1 MQRRLALWASTAGGL
16 WCAENSVQLQK
27 STRHGQVAVLGKHK
41 DVVRAGRL
49 PTRWRRFLE
58 GSGDLEIRI
67 VPSTRLGR
75 PRAPQRGEG
84 PVRRARSNS
93 GDATPQPDCLTM

>member
-27 STRHGQVAVLGKHK
+27 STRHGQVAVLGKHE

-67 VPSTRLGR
+67 VHSTRLGTT
-75 PRAPQRGEG
+75 PSAAE
-84 PVRRARSNS
+84 RRRTR
-93 GDATPQPDCLTM
+93 TPSSIQFGRCDYPSRIA

>member
-27 STRHGQVAVLGKHK
+27 STRHGQVAVLGKHE

-49 PTRWRRFLE
+49 PTRWRRFLK
-58 GSGDLEIRI
+58 GSGDLWIPDRP
-67 VPSTRLGR
+67 PSTRLGR

-84 PVRRARSNS
+84 PVRGARPT
-93 GDATPQPDCLTM
+93 GADVQDHLR